1 MKEIKYDLEFCFKGN
16 RTYVHGTDIYNK
28 IVEILNNDMKD
39 TKIDLSFHGVAKKN
53 ILLSNKKP
61 ENENLIKFVC
71 KYTGENNER
80 KILYGMERNH
90 NITCQYTYP
99 EEEICYLSDLD
110 LENKEINLNTD
121 TSYSFIENSVALNK
135 YLLEN
140 LFPDVNGKWYFTR
153 LQLLDVTTKKTY
165 PLKLVLKANFNFK
178 LTKTEIFISDK
189 SMGYIYFSLVK
200 EGQ

>member
-99 EEEICYLSDLD
+99 EEEICQLSDLD

>member
-61 ENENLIKFVC
+61 EDENLIKFVC

-99 EEEICYLSDLD
+99 EEEICQLSDLD
-110 LENKEINLNTD
+110 LENKEINLNKD

-153 LQLLDVTTKKTY
+153 LQLLDAPTNKIY